1 MISKHYNTQIN
12 NYESIYPL
20 YFSSYETGNGIH
32 REETA
37 YDKEQPEGKSHS
49 HSDCSN
55 EGGEDDDSGEIHV
68 QKGSYSYTA
77 PDGTL
82 VSVR

>member
-1 MISKHYNTQIN
+1 MHWLLINKHRID
-12 NYESIYPL
+12 
-20 YFSSYETGNGIH
+20 FSYETGNGIH
-32 REETA
+32 REETSF
-37 YDKEQPEGKSHS
+37 DKVLDGKTK